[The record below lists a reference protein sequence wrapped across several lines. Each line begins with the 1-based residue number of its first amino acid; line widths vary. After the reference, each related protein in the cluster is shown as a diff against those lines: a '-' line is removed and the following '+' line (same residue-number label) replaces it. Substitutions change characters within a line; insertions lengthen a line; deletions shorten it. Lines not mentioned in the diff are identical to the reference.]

1 MQTLRHV
8 RVPRAL
14 ALRTLDLVQ
23 EPGLSGLESLVLWL
37 ARFAGTDA
45 VVSDVWQPRQS
56 SSRSR
61 DGLHLHVDGDE
72 LARLNEMLYR
82 TGQTLLAQ
90 VHTHPLLP
98 YHSDLDDARPVVTE
112 EGAFSIVLPFFG
124 FISLTDLSACAV
136 YQIEDGGFV
145 PLTPSE
151 AASTFIFVG

>member
-1 MQTLRHV
+1 MQTIRHV

-14 ALRTLDLVQ
+14 ALRTLDLMQ

-37 ARFAGTDA
+37 ARFVGTDA
-45 VVSDVWQPRQS
+45 VLSDIWQPRQS
-56 SSRSR
+56 SRRSR
-61 DGLHLHVDGDE
+61 DGLHLHVAGEE

-98 YHSDLDDARPVVTE
+98 YHSDLDDARPIVTE

-124 FISLTDLSACAV
+124 FTSLSDLSACAV
-136 YQIEDGGFV
+136 YRIEDGGFV
-145 PLTPSE
+145 RLAPSE
-151 AASTFIFVG
+151 FANIFVFVT